1 MFSVETILKNT
12 YTVCNYHPTQDTPSY
27 HPKEIPPVPLIS
39 FIPFPV
45 VETTDLVSAKCR
57 LVLSILEFHFDEVI
71 QSVQFC
77 FWIFFLSV
85 CCFLRYKMNPYYCIY
100 Q

>member
-12 YTVCNYHPTQDTPSY
+12 YTICNYHPTQDTPSY

-71 QSVQFC
+71 QRVQFC
-77 FWIFFLSV
+77 FWIFSSQYAVF
-85 CCFLRYKMNPYYCIY
+85 
-100 Q
+100 